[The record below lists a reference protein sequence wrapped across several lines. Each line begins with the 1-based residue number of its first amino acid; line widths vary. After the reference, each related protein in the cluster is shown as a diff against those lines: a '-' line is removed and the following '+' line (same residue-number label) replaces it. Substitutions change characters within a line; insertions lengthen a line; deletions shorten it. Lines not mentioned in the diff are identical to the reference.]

1 MAHPRPVTGKGCEA
15 RVCNPTCVEEDY
27 VTEHTEPTGDPA
39 TDQVVKLLR
48 EHDQSEIAY
57 RIGWHQTD
65 VDRCFRRLEAAGIVR
80 IKVEVID
87 RRLAFIEVAHAA
99 ADWYRICSGSL
110 GDREHGEVRAAGD
123 RLEQALESVG
133 ISWAS

>member
-1 MAHPRPVTGKGCEA
+1 M
-15 RVCNPTCVEEDY
+15 CNPTCVEEDY
-27 VTEHTEPTGDPA
+27 VTENTEPTGDPA

-48 EHDQSEIAY
+48 EHDQSEIAQ

-65 VDRCFRRLEAAGIVR
+65 VDLCFRRLEAEGVVR
-80 IKVEVID
+80 IKVEVVEP
-87 RRLAFIEVAHAA
+87 LPYATFTEVAHAA

-110 GDREHGEVRAAGD
+110 SDREHGEIRAAGD

-133 ISWAS
+133 ISWTS